1 MFCNFRSVLFGS
13 GILGIFKTMAN
24 IANSWQCTTI
34 AKKKQQKG
42 TLYFCLSHQ
51 SHRATCPRAF
61 SNPQFRLPSVSHFR
75 SQFKPRSISTSKFKP
90 RSCSTS
96 QFKLRNCST
105 SQFKLRSCSTSQFKL
120 RNCSTSQFKLRSCST
135 SQFKLRSCS
144 TSPSKPRSSSA
155 SLLSPEYRKSVC
167 GTQWNGGQGT
177 FPDGHLS

>member
-1 MFCNFRSVLFGS
+1 MFCNFRSVFWQRY
-13 GILGIFKTMAN
+13 LGNFQNNGKHSKFMVVHNHCEKT
-24 IANSWQCTTI
+24 
-34 AKKKQQKG
+34 QQKG
-42 TLYFCLSHQ
+42 TLFFCLSHQ

-105 SQFKLRSCSTSQFKL
+105 SQFKLRSCSTSHFKP
-120 RNCSTSQFKLRSCST
+120 RSCST
-135 SQFKLRSCS
+135 SQFKHRSCSTSHFKPRSCS
-144 TSPSKPRSSSA
+144 TSPSKPRNSSA
-155 SLLSPEYRKSVC
+155 SLLSPEYRKSVF

-177 FPDGHLS
+177 FPDAHLS